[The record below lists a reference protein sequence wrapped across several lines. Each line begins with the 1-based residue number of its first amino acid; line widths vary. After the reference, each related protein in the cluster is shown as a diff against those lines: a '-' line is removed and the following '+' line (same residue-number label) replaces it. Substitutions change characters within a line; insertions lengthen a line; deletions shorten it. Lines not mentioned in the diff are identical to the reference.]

1 MRITP
6 YYVDLV
12 IVRFYFFVVGC
23 SNAIV
28 NIIISLLSVRS
39 TECYSNNN
47 NNGTY
52 YYYCVI
58 RKRVYY
64 KLPIN
69 YFVIAAARPRGETRD
84 FPRDLYR
91 TGSTQF

>member
-12 IVRFYFFVVGC
+12 IVRFYFFVVDR

-28 NIIISLLSVRS
+28 NIIISLLSVRP
-39 TECYSNNN
+39 TECCSNNN

-52 YYYCVI
+52 YYYCVM
-58 RKRVYY
+58 RKHVYY
-64 KLPIN
+64 ELPIN
-69 YFVIAAARPRGETRD
+69 YFVIAAARPQGETRD
-84 FPRDLYR
+84 FPRDSYR
-91 TGSTQF
+91 SGSTQF